1 MINLKGT
8 KTEANLR
15 TAFSGESQART
26 NYEHFAAKAREEGLG
41 EVAHYFATTAV
52 NEQEHANIWMR
63 FLEEC
68 KPVEAN
74 TKTPTVGTSKEN
86 LQVAISGETYE
97 NTEMYPKF
105 SQIAKEEGFEFLA
118 KLFQQVSDIEKTH
131 ADYYKV
137 LLNKLGSSVS
147 SKIQPDKWKCEKCGH
162 IVSAKTAPTICE
174 VCGLKDS
181 PVETKAY
188 KPLMV

>member
-137 LLNKLGSSVS
+137 LLTSSAPACPLKS
-147 SKIQPDKWKCEKCGH
+147 NRTSGNAK
-162 IVSAKTAPTICE
+162 SAVTLSAP
-174 VCGLKDS
+174 
-181 PVETKAY
+181 
-188 KPLMV
+188 KPRRPFARSAG